1 MSTNYT
7 KINAIGGTI
16 LSASTIIAAAYLLL
30 SLARQGRGKLRVRLL
45 LGMVISDLVL
55 GIVVLPSEISYL
67 AGRPLVTG
75 TKGCD
80 AQGFLLTIVLFT
92 QHLWTLSIAFATFLL
107 LKYPLSRTTTFLDR
121 YSWCA
126 GPTIWIVS
134 IIHSGVYYR
143 YVGFSSSGNLCYY
156 GSALVADDTV
166 DVRDLIQ
173 FIPRAFVFLVIF
185 GLYSTLFKFLRRPD
199 TIQLS
204 SQFVSGSVDR
214 STPSSGG
221 GGGGLANWSRGFG
234 RRKDETAEA
243 VNPDA
248 PWEALEFVQIGPA
261 KGGSTGQTY
270 FNPLDS
276 VPHAASLPDTEPTS
290 PTSELPPLPHLP
302 SDAGPSPIPAPEPR
316 PVRRASFAPDPVT
329 LPRRRSEADTLSP
342 PSLSYSATSETDTDT
357 TQPSGLVSIAHILSP
372 ILPESDSK
380 GDADEYDGI
389 SLPSTDSKAYD
400 PDSSSTQDLRK
411 PSGQTLTEFFQEYQT
426 EDFDPETSRT
436 GGRSSVPQISAAAY
450 FNRQA
455 SLLMLYFPLAER
467 MEPSSPHGAIQYLIV
482 FSLSLVRLIYDM
494 VVPGPVNQILSI
506 ISGWFVL
513 SVGFMDGLV
522 YGVAE
527 YLVRRKVRRKM
538 PDRI

>member
-1 MSTNYT
+1 MPT
-7 KINAIGGTI
+7 
-16 LSASTIIAAAYLLL
+16 
-30 SLARQGRGKLRVRLL
+30 LAK
-45 LGMVISDLVL
+45 
-55 GIVVLPSEISYL
+55 PSSCH
-67 AGRPLVTG
+67 T
-75 TKGCD
+75 
-80 AQGFLLTIVLFT
+80 
-92 QHLWTLSIAFATFLL
+92 
-107 LKYPLSRTTTFLDR
+107 
-121 YSWCA
+121 
-126 GPTIWIVS
+126 
-134 IIHSGVYYR
+134 VYYR

-173 FIPRAFVFLVIF
+173 FIPRALVFLVIF

-221 GGGGLANWSRGFG
+221 VGLANWSRGFG

-243 VNPDA
+243 VNPNA
-248 PWEALEFVQIGPA
+248 PWEALEFVQIGTA

-276 VPHAASLPDTEPTS
+276 VPHVVSLPDTEPTS
-290 PTSELPPLPHLP
+290 PTSEFPPLHHLP
-302 SDAGPSPIPAPEPR
+302 AEAGPSPIPAPEPR

-342 PSLSYSATSETDTDT
+342 PSLSYSAASETDTDT

-380 GDADEYDGI
+380 GDVDEYDGI
-389 SLPSTDSKAYD
+389 SLPSTDGKAYD
-400 PDSSSTQDLRK
+400 PDSSSSQDLRK
-411 PSGQTLTEFFQEYQT
+411 PSGQTLTEFFQEYRT
-426 EDFDPETSRT
+426 EDSDPETSRT

-455 SLLMLYFPLAER
+455 SLLMLYFPLAVSSLPPLVVPVLCTAEEQER
-467 MEPSSPHGAIQYLIV
+467 MEPSSPRGAMQYLLV

-522 YGVAE
+522 YVSVSPVF
-527 YLVRRKVRRKM
+527 VRPLRELN
-538 PDRI
+538 PDRESQSTWFDGRSGERCRTASDGETEAIIVPRDWKYKHE